1 MGKVCKKSVFN
12 FNHVSRD
19 LSEDD
24 RKTLEGLYV
33 HYHCKAFCYTTAFKH
48 FTRVNIALSVASM
61 GLTIIGTVVGA
72 FTLNPIILGVVTGSG
87 VILHGILKLKNY
99 DKKIEMCKFAYT
111 NYQSIL
117 NKIRSY
123 LRGQDFKIDELIAEL
138 NWIDDIVVDLCPVV
152 DKYEIKYDKIYSKT

>member
-1 MGKVCKKSVFN
+1 MFN
-12 FNHVSRD
+12 FNHISRD

-24 RKTLEGLYV
+24 KKTLEGLYA
-33 HYHCKAFCYTTAFKH
+33 HYHRKAFCYTNACEH
-48 FTRVNIALSVASM
+48 FTRVNIALSVTSM

-72 FTLNPIILGVVTGSG
+72 ITLNPIILGVVTGSG

-123 LRGQDFKIDELIAEL
+123 LRGQDFKIDDLITEL